1 MSSVRVHPS
10 SVYPHEQ
17 RLGERGDHPDTC
29 LDLGPAALDLLAR
42 TGAAV
47 PPLCSGAEP
56 QREGEL
62 LFNGGAQQFQLS
74 MSSSLFEDGGRAL
87 FAPQTKAT
95 AAVSAC
101 LPACR
106 AKKGKN
112 AAIFEYVSH
121 LLRLSSC
128 STFFVCPSLPPS
140 VIPFPPARPP
150 ARDTRGSTRERKA
163 IVSEHFAIH
172 YSSPLARG
180 RGLRSFGGAVAP
192 WRARAQLRRGCR

>member
-1 MSSVRVHPS
+1 MSSDSASAGTTPIRVWIW
-10 SVYPHEQ
+10 
-17 RLGERGDHPDTC
+17 
-29 LDLGPAALDLLAR
+29 DLLHL
-42 TGAAV
+42 T
-47 PPLCSGAEP
+47 CSLG
-56 QREGEL
+56 Q
-62 LFNGGAQQFQLS
+62 
-74 MSSSLFEDGGRAL
+74 
-87 FAPQTKAT
+87 APQCRRCARGQSRRGKENFCLTEARNSFNFQCHLPFSRMEGGPFSPPKQKPLLPS
-95 AAVSAC
+95 VPAC